1 MARPWIAVGALLV
14 STAPIAVAQETIT
27 PLASISLSQT
37 TGEKPQSK
45 LWFHAGHWW
54 AVLPSTAV
62 SPTGTW
68 VWRLDADNRWRNVL
82 RLSSNTTTRADVK
95 TIEDLTHVFLY
106 STSPQ
111 LVSIEYVPSLGTYR
125 PWSVRPTATSV
136 TLSGSEIATVDV
148 DSLGRMWLSS
158 ESGTNIVIRHS
169 DPPYSTFSSPLV
181 VANNIND
188 DDISVVVA
196 LPVPVPRM
204 GVFWSNQNTQ
214 RFGFRFH
221 VDTDPPDLWSR
232 DELPASQSALRV
244 NHGMADD
251 HMHAAFASDGTLFIA
266 AKTSYDTS
274 GFPVIVLLV
283 RRPNG
288 TWDNLYQ
295 VDTLG
300 TRPIVL
306 LNEPANLLRVI
317 YTSSTAGG
325 NILYRDS
332 LISTIGFGARRT
344 LMTGTLNNATST
356 KMNWTDQLAVMA
368 SGKSVLLTR
377 PTLPPST
384 TTTTTTI
391 PPGLNATIDADVS
404 VVVGDATASGK
415 TVVLDVDGSPTA
427 HSFIQF
433 TVSGS
438 TGHVISSAILRLRAL
453 TQTDAQSDSK
463 GRVHVSTCG
472 WNEATLTGTTQPQ
485 PPIGSLLD
493 APAGSVAQGQVVDFN
508 VTGAITHGDGTYCL
522 ALDTNSSNAVRYTA
536 REAGAGGPA
545 IRLTA
550 SP

>member
-1 MARPWIAVGALLV
+1 MARWLVCVLVLASSARLAL
-14 STAPIAVAQETIT
+14 AQETIT
-27 PLASISLSQT
+27 PLGSISVSQT

-62 SPTGTW
+62 SPSGTW
-68 VWRLDADNRWRNVL
+68 LWRLEPTHQWTNVL
-82 RLSSNTTTRADVK
+82 RLSSNTTTRADAK
-95 TIEDLTHVFLY
+95 TIDDLTHVLLY
-106 STSPQ
+106 SSSPQ
-111 LVSIEYVPSLGTYR
+111 LISLEYVPSLNTYR
-125 PWSVRPTATSV
+125 LWSIHPTATSI
-136 TLSGSEIATVDV
+136 TLSGSEIATIDV

-158 ESGTNIVIRHS
+158 ESGTNIIIRHS

-181 VANNIND
+181 IANNIND

-251 HMHAAFASDGTLFIA
+251 HMHAAFASDGTLFVA

-332 LISTIGFGARRT
+332 LISTIGFGARKT

-356 KMNWTDQLAVMA
+356 KMSWTDQLAVMA
-368 SGKSVLLTR
+368 SGKSVLFTR
-377 PTLPPST
+377 STLPPA

-391 PPGLNATIDADVS
+391 PPGLRATVDADVS

-415 TVVLDVDGSPTA
+415 TVVLDVDNSPVA
-427 HSFIQF
+427 HTFIQF

-438 TGHVISSAILRLRAL
+438 TGHVITSAILRLRVL
-453 TQTDAQSDSK
+453 TQTDAESDSK
-463 GRVHVSTCG
+463 GRAHVSTCG
-472 WNEATLTGTTQPQ
+472 WNEATLTGKTKPQ
-485 PPIGSLLD
+485 PSIGSLLD
-493 APAGSVAQGQVVDFN
+493 APPGSVAQGQVVDFN

-522 ALDTNSSNAVRYTA
+522 ALDTSSSNAVRYTA
-536 REAGAGGPA
+536 REAAAGGPA
-545 IRLTA
+545 ILLTA

>member
-1 MARPWIAVGALLV
+1 MARWLVCVLVLASSARLAL
-14 STAPIAVAQETIT
+14 TQETIT
-27 PLASISLSQT
+27 PLGSISVSQT

-62 SPTGTW
+62 SPSGTW
-68 VWRLDADNRWRNVL
+68 LWRLESILQWKNLL

-95 TIEDLTHVFLY
+95 TIDDLTHVLLY
-106 STSPQ
+106 SSSPQ
-111 LVSIEYVPSLGTYR
+111 LVSLEYVPSLGAYR
-125 PWSVRPTATSV
+125 LWSVRPTATPI
-136 TLSGSEIATVDV
+136 TLSASEIATIDV

-158 ESGTNIVIRHS
+158 ESGTNIIIRHS
-169 DPPYSTFSSPLV
+169 DPPYSMFSSPLV
-181 VANNIND
+181 IANNIND

-251 HMHAAFASDGTLFIA
+251 HMHAAFASDGTLFVA

-288 TWDNLYQ
+288 TWDNLYE

-332 LISTIGFGARRT
+332 LISTIGFGARKT

-356 KMNWTDQLAVMA
+356 KMSWTDQLAVMA
-368 SGKSVLLTR
+368 SGKSMLFTR
-377 PTLPPST
+377 STLPPST
-384 TTTTTTI
+384 TTTTTI
-391 PPGLNATIDADVS
+391 PPGLRATVDADVS

-415 TVVLDVDGSPTA
+415 TVVLDVDNSPVA
-427 HSFIQF
+427 HTFIQF

-438 TGHVISSAILRLRAL
+438 TGHVITSAILRLRVL
-453 TQTDAQSDSK
+453 TQTDAESDSK
-463 GRVHVSTCG
+463 GRAHVSTCG
-472 WNEATLTGTTQPQ
+472 WNEATLTGKTKPQ
-485 PPIGSLLD
+485 PSIGSLLD
-493 APAGSVAQGQVVDFN
+493 APPGSVAQGQVVDFN

-522 ALDTNSSNAVRYTA
+522 ALDTSSSNAVRYTA

-545 IRLTA
+545 ILLSA